1 MSQSIAIIDYG
12 SGNLRSAAKSFEH
25 VLRQEGMA
33 GEVVITSDA
42 DFVRK
47 ADKIVLPGQGAFGD
61 CISGLRKVPG
71 MVEALQEK
79 VIKGATPFFGICVG
93 MQLMAT
99 RGLEFGEHKGLDWI
113 AGDVV
118 KMQPSDG
125 NLKIPHMGW
134 NTLIP
139 ADVSHPVLH
148 SITKSAGAALKD
160 FYFVHSF
167 VFQCRDIQDVAAWCD
182 YGGKFA
188 AVVTKDNMIGCQ
200 FHPEKSQNVGLDLI
214 RGFLNWKP

>member
-1 MSQSIAIIDYG
+1 MSQTIAIIDYG

-25 VLRQEGMA
+25 VLQAEGMS
-33 GEVVITSDA
+33 GNVVITADA
-42 DFVRK
+42 DAVRK
-47 ADKIVLPGQGAFGD
+47 ADRIVLPGQGAFGD
-61 CISGLRKVPG
+61 CIAGLRKVPG
-71 MVEALQEK
+71 MVEALEEK
-79 VIKGATPFFGICVG
+79 VMRSGTPFFGICVG
-93 MQLMAT
+93 MQLMAS
-99 RGLEFGEHKGLDWI
+99 RGLEFGEHKGLGWI

-134 NTLIP
+134 NALIP
-139 ADVSHPVLH
+139 ANDAHPVLH
-148 SITKSAGAALKD
+148 SITKSAGESLKD

-167 VFQCRDIQDVAAWCD
+167 VFQCRDTKDVAAWCD

-188 AVVTKDNMIGCQ
+188 AVVAKDNMIGCQ
-200 FHPEKSQNVGLDLI
+200 FHPEKSQNAGLDLI